1 MRKRPFV
8 LMEIMVGMS
17 IIMIILTFIF
27 RFYSNTTIL
36 ETQITQLKNEVYKQ
50 QFFHSKL
57 HSILS
62 SAINI
67 STLPKYIDTSSFYLE
82 NNNDI
87 SSLVLYFDNG
97 VDPDPCYSGPIQAE
111 IFLENSCIMLKLTSI
126 EKIKKN
132 KIITLMQN
140 VKSLTFDFL
149 ETSSLDSTKIN
160 WSNKWEKQ
168 KQKIPSM
175 VKLNIEFFNSQ
186 NVLSYVFFIPS
197 SYDVI
202 TYRDF

>member
-1 MRKRPFV
+1 MRKRSFL

-17 IIMIILTFIF
+17 IIMIILTFLF
-27 RFYSNTTIL
+27 RFYSNVTIL
-36 ETQITQLKNEVYKQ
+36 ETKITHLKNEVYQQ
-50 QFFHSKL
+50 QFFHSKI

-67 STLPKYIDTSSFYLE
+67 SNLPTYLNTSSFYLD
-82 NNNDI
+82 NKNDI
-87 SSLVLYFDNG
+87 LKLVLYFDNG

-111 IFLENSCIMLKLTSI
+111 IFLENNSIMLKLTSI
-126 EKIKKN
+126 EKNKKN
-132 KIITLMQN
+132 KNITLISN
-140 VKSLTFDFL
+140 VKSLTFNFL
-149 ETSSLDSTKIN
+149 ETSSVDSTKIK
-160 WSNKWEKQ
+160 WSDKWEKE

-175 VKLNIEFFNSQ
+175 VKLNIEFFNSK